1 MNQQQLIICGVGG
14 QGILFITRLLAE
26 TAIAKGLSVLTSE
39 THGMAQRGGIVVS
52 HLKVG
57 GFASPL
63 VRPGQADAL
72 MSLKPET
79 VALHLHFLKEDG
91 FVATNA
97 RELPA
102 PAASHPSAC
111 IDADQLALSLGD
123 PQAVNLIV
131 LGLALA
137 RPGRLFCSAEE
148 VAAVI
153 RRKMAGKEAQLLRAL
168 AAFQLG
174 LDQVKENDIPC

>member
-1 MNQQQLIICGVGG
+1 MNEQQLIICGVGG

-57 GFASPL
+57 RFASPL
-63 VRPGQADAL
+63 VKPGQADVL
-72 MSLKPET
+72 LSLKPET
-79 VALHLHFLKEDG
+79 VALHLHFLKSSG

-102 PAASHPSAC
+102 EAACYPHAL
-111 IDADQLALSLGD
+111 IDADTLALSLGD
-123 PQAVNLIV
+123 PQAVNLMV
-131 LGLALA
+131 LGRALA
-137 RPGRLFCSAEE
+137 EPGRLFCSREE
-148 VAAVI
+148 VVEVI
-153 RRKMAGKEAQLLRAL
+153 RQRMAGKELQLARAL
-168 AAFQLG
+168 AAFEAGLG
-174 LDQVKENDIPC
+174 RSKEIDPLC